1 MRIVDQ
7 IVHQRRHIFHRQR
20 LQLIG
25 AQTEDGQSRDAGEHA
40 AIERV
45 QMIVAQIQDAQ
56 IVQAIEGALGQQLCV
71 CQRESVNFLQ
81 NSCNETRFIMSHF
94 GCDARTPIKPYE
106 RRRHTFD

>member
-25 AQTEDGQSRDAGEHA
+25 TQTEDGQGGDAGEHA

-56 IVQAIEGALGQQLCV
+56 IVQAIEGAFGQKLCV
-71 CQRESVNFLQ
+71 CVNANQLI
-81 NSCNETRFIMSHF
+81 SYKTLVM
-94 GCDARTPIKPYE
+94 
-106 RRRHTFD
+106 RHVL